1 MRKPDRAA
9 QQLPA
14 AACRASPSLPAGAA
28 SQGQRRG
35 ENHFLEWVCH
45 PSYRDRGSALV
56 SKALPP
62 EVTGPPPPLPARDT
76 IAGRSTRGKY
86 AALTCACE
94 STCFTKTRQSRYKLL
109 DVMRKCSRLG
119 QHNEY
124 DAHLRQAAGA
134 GLLEA
139 GGAGRRRRLEAG
151 CGRCRRRLEAAA
163 AEAGAAAAARGA
175 RAVARRGTQHRMQLR
190 GGLRLRR
197 AGRGL
202 RQGGGRARQPRQ
214 QRLRCCGQAF
224 VRSDVQVFRG
234 GQAARDRQG
243 TTTEKGC

>member
-1 MRKPDRAA
+1 
-9 QQLPA
+9 
-14 AACRASPSLPAGAA
+14 
-28 SQGQRRG
+28 
-35 ENHFLEWVCH
+35 
-45 PSYRDRGSALV
+45 
-56 SKALPP
+56 
-62 EVTGPPPPLPARDT
+62 
-76 IAGRSTRGKY
+76 
-86 AALTCACE
+86 
-94 STCFTKTRQSRYKLL
+94 
-109 DVMRKCSRLG
+109 MRKCSRLG
-119 QHNEY
+119 QHNH

-175 RAVARRGTQHRMQLR
+175 RAVARRGAEHRMQLR

-197 AGRGL
+197 ARRGL

-224 VRSDVQVFRG
+224 LRSDVQVFKG

-243 TTTEKGC
+243 TTRERRKAVES